1 MTSLLSVVFEQALK
15 IKKKNFFSASLLA
28 AVYSP
33 HPFTL
38 AAGNILSLAGLLAA
52 SLLLSQGFLFEPC
65 HSPR

>member
-15 IKKKNFFSASLLA
+15 IKKKKISASLLA
-28 AVYSP
+28 ALYSP